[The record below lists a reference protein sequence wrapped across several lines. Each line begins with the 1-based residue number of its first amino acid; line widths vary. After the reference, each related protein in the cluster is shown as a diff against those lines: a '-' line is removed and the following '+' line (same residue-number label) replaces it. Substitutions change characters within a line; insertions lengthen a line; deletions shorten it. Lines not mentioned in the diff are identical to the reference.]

1 MVHIISVRETSANP
15 GPGMMQNVS
24 NSIAE
29 KILHPDP
36 QAVDYP
42 ATWDNPPYS
51 ISEGQGVNET
61 RRMLE
66 EYTST
71 CPNSDIVL
79 LGYSQVSLLLYYI
92 PPVYAK
98 LVWLSMK
105 GAQVVADV
113 LCGTS
118 ESGFHPSSP
127 LPWGIGQSV
136 KAAILM
142 GDPSHRQTAPYNF
155 NHTGS
160 GNLDG
165 VSAFVFSYPSP

>member
-1 MVHIISVRETSANP
+1 MR
-15 GPGMMQNVS
+15 NVS

-79 LGYSQVSLLLYYI
+79 LGYSQ
-92 PPVYAK
+92 
-98 LVWLSMK
+98 

-127 LPWGIGQSV
+127 LPWGIGQSGV
-136 KAAILM
+136 KFQAA
-142 GDPSHRQTAPYNF
+142 GEDA
-155 NHTGS
+155 GS
-160 GNLDG
+160 SG
-165 VSAFVFSYPSP
+165 VSVCNIHQAVAGGVAEYRALDMRGFDLTK